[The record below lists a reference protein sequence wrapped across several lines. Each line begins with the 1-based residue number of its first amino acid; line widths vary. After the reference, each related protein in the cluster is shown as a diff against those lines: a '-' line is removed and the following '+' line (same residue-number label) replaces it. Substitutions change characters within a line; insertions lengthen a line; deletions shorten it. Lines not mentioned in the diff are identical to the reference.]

1 MIYGVNAFSSASFWG
16 RYSAVAAPY
25 TDVKCCTCCN
35 SGAYVQFSLYN
46 ATIKKEREKEERGR
60 TNDTE
65 EEAVKMDKKTKHNA
79 GDCHTCSGIFKNADA
94 SLRAWATISL
104 PSSFLISSLLFFISL
119 FRPLGTSSM
128 SMSTTTATAVATTT
142 TNGPHTEPRQWKC
155 KQTLP
160 ELTSPAAQAK
170 GIEEQA
176 DVMKRREEASY
187 GRVSTRERG
196 FLPLKGIL

>member
-16 RYSAVAAPY
+16 RYRVQRSSRAVY
-25 TDVKCCTCCN
+25 GRQVLHMLQFWRVCTIQ
-35 SGAYVQFSLYN
+35 SVQCSD
-46 ATIKKEREKEERGR
+46 KRRKRKRRERQNER
-60 TNDTE
+60 TE

-104 PSSFLISSLLFFISL
+104 PSFFLISSLLFFISL
-119 FRPLGTSSM
+119 FSLGTSSM

-142 TNGPHTEPRQWKC
+142 TTTMATNSPHTEPRQWKC

-187 GRVSTRERG
+187 GTRERANF
-196 FLPLKGIL
+196 FL